1 LLVSLSQEKGFFLAK
16 QSGRMIISNKIM
28 RNTMDKLNK
37 CPWGTFE
44 VLADAPDH
52 KVKRIVVAPQGK
64 LSLQRHKLRAEH
76 WFGVSGAGKATID
89 GQDYRL
95 GAGCAVDIPLG
106 ATHRLENL
114 SASDLVIIEVQT
126 GEYFGEDDIERL
138 EDKYGRV

>member
-1 LLVSLSQEKGFFLAK
+1 
-16 QSGRMIISNKIM
+16 
-28 RNTMDKLNK
+28 MDTTNK

-76 WFGVSGAGKATID
+76 WFGIKGEGRATID
-89 GQDYRL
+89 GRDYPL
-95 GAGCAVDIPLG
+95 SAGCAVDIPLG
-106 ATHRLENL
+106 ATHRLENV
-114 SASDLVIIEVQT
+114 SGSDLVIIEVQT
-126 GEYFGEDDIERL
+126 GEYLGEDDIERL